1 MGMSGE
7 DQEIALFLQ
16 VLSPLSIKPEQ
27 QTAANFLLARS
38 GVHGC
43 AMRTSLSS
51 ADEGGIL
58 APAPTAVEWEH
69 LSATCSQPI
78 CHLRSNIQ
86 TAAAECIK

>member
-1 MGMSGE
+1 MSGE

-43 AMRTSLSS
+43 AMRTSLSLFCRQRWDFGTS
-51 ADEGGIL
+51 PHSSGMGTSL
-58 APAPTAVEWEH
+58 SYVFSTHMSPTKQH
-69 LSATCSQPI
+69 TNCCS
-78 CHLRSNIQ
+78 
-86 TAAAECIK
+86 